1 LPTIGIREKGKGK
14 REKGKGKREK
24 GKGKRE
30 KARGKRQEVKRISF
44 LVGLKIEDAPQKTKA
59 SANVKILNIA

>member
-14 REKGKGKREK
+14 REKGK
-24 GKGKRE
+24 
-30 KARGKRQEVKRISF
+30 GKRQEVKRISF